1 VFNVMDEIQK
11 FNRLVYEYAGEL
23 HRPRQ
28 VLLVWG
34 TLVFPCV
41 LTAVNYRFTL
51 FKPDGTPLRA
61 VANCSF
67 REAVPDAQR
76 VRAENPSSSDL
87 THLREVRE
95 GDNLP
100 LLTYRIYG
108 NAELYLEVAR
118 VNKLINFRRLRVGS
132 RVAFP
137 PVDKESKL

>member
-1 VFNVMDEIQK
+1 
-11 FNRLVYEYAGEL
+11 
-23 HRPRQ
+23 
-28 VLLVWG
+28 
-34 TLVFPCV
+34 
-41 LTAVNYRFTL
+41 
-51 FKPDGTPLRA
+51 
-61 VANCSF
+61 
-67 REAVPDAQR
+67 
-76 VRAENPSSSDL
+76 
-87 THLREVRE
+87 VRE